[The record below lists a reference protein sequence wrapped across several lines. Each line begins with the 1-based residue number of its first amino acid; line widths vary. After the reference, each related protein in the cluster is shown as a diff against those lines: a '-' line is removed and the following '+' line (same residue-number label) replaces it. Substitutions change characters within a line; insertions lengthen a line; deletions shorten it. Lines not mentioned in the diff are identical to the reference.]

1 MSLSTEMETQGQ
13 WLFRWRSY
21 LPFVFV
27 PCLTW
32 EVLHSEHDS
41 SSWWWHQVWPMACW
55 CVSVLGLFVRVHCV
69 GHAAANTSGRNT
81 RTQIADSLNVTGMY
95 SVVRHPLYLGNFLI
109 ALGIVAHPASFW
121 LLLCLSCRSSFIT
134 NGLCSPKKPSYIA
147 SLVRALLIGRYARL
161 HLSHGSSNGLRRH
174 CL

>member
-1 MSLSTEMETQGQ
+1 MSLSTEMENQGQ

-32 EVLHSEHDS
+32 EVMHPEHNGTS
-41 SSWWWHQVWPMACW
+41 VWWNQVWPLACW
-55 CVSVLGLFVRVHCV
+55 CVSVLGLLVRVHCV

-95 SVVRHPLYLGNFLI
+95 SVVRHRCTSAIF
-109 ALGIVAHPASFW
+109 
-121 LLLCLSCRSSFIT
+121 
-134 NGLCSPKKPSYIA
+134 
-147 SLVRALLIGRYARL
+147 
-161 HLSHGSSNGLRRH
+161 
-174 CL
+174 